1 MRISRSSRL
10 TVVVA
15 AVLVAL
21 AAAVPAAA
29 TPRVVGG
36 ERASIVEYPWVVYL
50 TDATGFQFCG
60 GTVVAATKVLTA
72 AHCMADQRADNLRAV
87 VGRED
92 KQSTEGR
99 VVTAKSIWVSPDY
112 KGDPTSGS
120 DFAVITLSRPV
131 NVPPLPL
138 AKDMSLYQA
147 NAMATVLGWG
157 RTAESG
163 EVSRYL
169 MMAQVPLAA
178 ADACGKSYPEFRAT
192 AMVCAGY
199 AQGGVDTCQGDSGG
213 PLEIGGVLIG
223 ITSFGEGCARPGYY
237 GVYTR
242 VASYEPAIE
251 AQLGG
256 SAPPTGF

>member
-10 TVVVA
+10 TVVVS

-50 TDATGFQFCG
+50 TDSTGFQFCG

-72 AHCMADQRADNLRAV
+72 AHCMADQRADNLRVV

-92 KQSTEGR
+92 KQSNEGR
-99 VVTAKSIWVSPDY
+99 VVTASSVLVSPNY
-112 KGDPTSGS
+112 GGGPTGGS
-120 DFAVITLSRPV
+120 DFAVITLSRKV

-138 AKDMSLYQA
+138 AKD
-147 NAMATVLGWG
+147 ATVYQPNMVGTILGWG

-169 MMAQVPLAA
+169 MKATVPVV
-178 ADACGKSYPEFRAT
+178 ADTACGKSYSDYRAA

-199 AQGGVDTCQGDSGG
+199 PQGGVDTCQGDSGG
-213 PLEIGGVLIG
+213 PFVVNGELVG
-223 ITSFGEGCARPGYY
+223 ITSFGEGCARPGEY

-242 VASYEPAIE
+242 VAAYYDDIE
-251 AQLGG
+251 AQLAG
-256 SAPPTGF
+256 

>member
-10 TVVVA
+10 AVVA

-21 AAAVPAAA
+21 AAAVPAVAS
-29 TPRVVGG
+29 PRIVGG
-36 ERASIVEYPWVVYL
+36 ERASIVEFPWVVYL
-50 TDATGFQFCG
+50 TDSTGFQFCG

-72 AHCMADQRADNLRAV
+72 AHCLPDQRADNLRVV

-92 KQSTEGR
+92 KSTTVGR
-99 VVTAKSIWVSPDY
+99 VVTATSVWTSPNY
-112 KGDPTSGS
+112 KGDPTGGS

-138 AKDMSLYQA
+138 AKDASLYQP

-157 RTAESG
+157 RTTESG
-163 EVSRYL
+163 PVSQYL
-169 MMAQVPLAA
+169 MEASVPLASD
-178 ADACGKSYPEFRAT
+178 ADCSKSYPEFRAT

-199 AQGGVDTCQGDSGG
+199 PQGGVDSCQGDSGG
-213 PLEIGGVLIG
+213 PLELGGELVG

-242 VASYEPAIE
+242 VASYESVIE
-251 AQLGG
+251 SQL
-256 SAPPTGF
+256 AE

>member
-36 ERASIVEYPWVVYL
+36 ERASIVEFPWVVYL

-72 AHCMADQRADNLRAV
+72 AHCMADQRADNLRVV

-92 KQSTEGR
+92 KQSTDGR
-99 VVTAKSIWVSPDY
+99 VVTAKSVVVSPNY
-112 KGDPTSGS
+112 KGDPTGGS
-120 DFAVITLSRPV
+120 DWAVITLTRKV

-138 AKDMSLYQA
+138 AKDSSVYQP
-147 NAMATVLGWG
+147 NRMGTVLGWG
-157 RTAESG
+157 RTSESG

-169 MMAQVPLAA
+169 MEATVPVV
-178 ADACGKSYPEFRAT
+178 ADTACGKSYKEYRAT

-199 AQGGVDTCQGDSGG
+199 EQGGVDTCQGDSGG
-213 PLEIGGVLIG
+213 PFVESGELIG

-251 AQLGG
+251 PYLED
-256 SAPPTGF
+256 

>member
-1 MRISRSSRL
+1 M
-10 TVVVA
+10 VA

-29 TPRVVGG
+29 SPRVVGG

-50 TDATGFQFCG
+50 TDSTGFQFCG

-72 AHCMADQRADNLRAV
+72 AHCMADQRADNLRVV

-92 KQSTEGR
+92 KQSTSGR
-99 VVTAKSIWVSPDY
+99 VVPATSVWVSPNY
-112 KGDPTSGS
+112 RGDPTGGS
-120 DFAVITLSRPV
+120 DFAVITLSRAV

-138 AKDMSLYQA
+138 AADASVYQA

-157 RTAESG
+157 RTAETG
-163 EVSRYL
+163 QASRYL
-169 MMAQVPLAA
+169 MKASVPLV
-178 ADACGKSYPEFRAT
+178 ADTTCGSAYQGYRAT

-213 PLEIGGVLIG
+213 PLMIGGVLAG
-223 ITSFGEGCARPGYY
+223 ITSFGEGCARPREY

-242 VASYEPAIE
+242 VATYEAAIE
-251 AQLGG
+251 AEL
-256 SAPPTGF
+256 AD

>member
-1 MRISRSSRL
+1 MRISWSRRL
-10 TVVVA
+10 TVVVS

-29 TPRVVGG
+29 SPRVVGG
-36 ERASIVEYPWVVYL
+36 ERASIVEFPWVVYL

-72 AHCMADQRADNLRAV
+72 AHCMADQRADNLRVV

-92 KQSTEGR
+92 KQITDGR
-99 VVTAKSIWVSPDY
+99 VVTATSVQVAKGY
-112 KGDPTSGS
+112 RGDPTGGS
-120 DFAVITLSRPV
+120 DGAVITLSRKV

-138 AKDMSLYQA
+138 AKDAAVYQA
-147 NAMATVLGWG
+147 KAMGLVLGWG

-163 EVSRYL
+163 EGSRYL
-169 MMAQVPLAA
+169 MQASVPLV
-178 ADACGKSYPEFRAT
+178 ADATCGKSYPEYRAT

-213 PLEIGGVLIG
+213 PLEMNGELIG

-242 VASYEPAIE
+242 VASYEPDIDELIA
-251 AQLGG
+251 AG
-256 SAPPTGF
+256 

>member
-1 MRISRSSRL
+1 
-10 TVVVA
+10 
-15 AVLVAL
+15 
-21 AAAVPAAA
+21 
-29 TPRVVGG
+29 
-36 ERASIVEYPWVVYL
+36 VEYPWAVYL

-72 AHCMADQRADNLRAV
+72 AHCLADQRADNLRVV

-92 KQSTEGR
+92 KHTTAGR
-99 VVTAKSIWVSPDY
+99 TVTATSVWVSPNY
-112 KGDPTSGS
+112 TGDPTGGS

-138 AKDMSLYQA
+138 AKDGSLYQP

-157 RTAESG
+157 RTSESG

-169 MMAQVPLAA
+169 MKALVPLAA
-178 ADACGKSYPEFRAT
+178 DTDCARSYPEYRAT

-199 AQGGVDTCQGDSGG
+199 PQGGVDSCQGDSGG
-213 PLEIGGVLIG
+213 PLVIDGELAG

-242 VASYEPAIE
+242 VAPYEPAIE
-251 AQLGG
+251 AQIAG
-256 SAPPTGF
+256 

>member
-10 TVVVA
+10 AVVA

-29 TPRVVGG
+29 SPRVVGG

-50 TDATGFQFCG
+50 TDSTGFQFCG

-72 AHCMADQRADNLRAV
+72 AHCLANQRADNLRVV

-92 KQSTEGR
+92 KRTTDGR
-99 VVTAKSIWVSPDY
+99 VVNAQSVWVSPNY
-112 KGDPTSGS
+112 RGDPTGGS
-120 DFAVITLSRPV
+120 DFAVITLSRRV
-131 NVPPLPL
+131 NVPALPL
-138 AKDMSLYQA
+138 ASDNTLYQP

-157 RTAESG
+157 MTKESG
-163 EVSRYL
+163 EASEYL
-169 MMAQVPLAA
+169 MQAAVPLDSDTACTAA
-178 ADACGKSYPEFRAT
+178 YQQYRAS

-199 AQGGVDTCQGDSGG
+199 QQGGVDTCQGDSGG
-213 PLEIGGVLIG
+213 PLEINGVLVG
-223 ITSFGEGCARPGYY
+223 ITSFGDGCARPGKY

-242 VASYEPAIE
+242 VASYVTAIE
-251 AQLGG
+251 GELDR
-256 SAPPTGF
+256 

>member
-1 MRISRSSRL
+1 MRISRSNRL
-10 TVVVA
+10 AVVV

-29 TPRVVGG
+29 SPRVVGG

-50 TDATGFQFCG
+50 TDSTGFQFCG

-72 AHCMADQRADNLRAV
+72 AHCMADQRADNLRVV

-92 KQSTEGR
+92 KQSSDGR
-99 VVTAKSIWVSPDY
+99 VVTAKSVWVSPNY
-112 KGDPTSGS
+112 RGDPTGGS
-120 DFAVITLSRPV
+120 DFAVITLSRRV

-138 AKDMSLYQA
+138 AKDASAYQA

-163 EVSRYL
+163 DVSRYL
-169 MMAQVPLAA
+169 MMASVPLV
-178 ADACGKSYPEFRAT
+178 ADASCGKAYQEYRAT

-199 AQGGVDTCQGDSGG
+199 ARGGVDTCQGDSGG
-213 PLEIGGVLIG
+213 PLEIDGVLAG
-223 ITSFGEGCARPGYY
+223 ITSYGEGCARPGEY

-242 VASYEPAIE
+242 VATYEAAIE
-251 AQLGG
+251 AQL
-256 SAPPTGF
+256 

>member
-10 TVVVA
+10 TVVVS

-72 AHCMADQRADNLRAV
+72 AHCMADQRADNLRVV

-92 KQSTEGR
+92 KQSTDGR
-99 VVTAKSIWVSPDY
+99 VVTAKGVWVSPNY
-112 KGDPTSGS
+112 KGDPTGGS
-120 DFAVITLSRPV
+120 DFAVITLSRKV
-131 NVPPLPL
+131 NVPPIPL
-138 AKDMSLYQA
+138 AKDASLYQP
-147 NAMATVLGWG
+147 NMVGTVLGWG

-169 MMAQVPLAA
+169 MMAAVPVV
-178 ADACGKSYPEFRAT
+178 ADAACGKSYSDYRAA

-199 AQGGVDTCQGDSGG
+199 PQGGVDTCQGDSGG
-213 PLEIGGVLIG
+213 PFVVNGVLAG
-223 ITSFGEGCARPGYY
+223 ITSFGEGCARAGEY

-242 VASYEPAIE
+242 VASYESAIE
-251 AQLGG
+251 TQIAD
-256 SAPPTGF
+256 

>member
-10 TVVVA
+10 AVVA

-29 TPRVVGG
+29 SPRVVGG
-36 ERASIVEYPWVVYL
+36 ERASIVEFPWVVYL

-72 AHCMADQRADNLRAV
+72 AHCMANQRADNLRVV

-92 KQSTEGR
+92 KNTTDGR
-99 VVTAKSIWVSPDY
+99 VVTATSVWVSPNY
-112 KGDPTSGS
+112 RGDPTGGS
-120 DFAVITLSRPV
+120 DFAVITLSRKV
-131 NVPPLPL
+131 NVPALSL
-138 AKDMSLYQA
+138 AADAAPYQP

-157 RTAESG
+157 RTSESG
-163 EVSRYL
+163 EASRYL
-169 MMAQVPLAA
+169 MEASVPLVTDA
-178 ADACGKSYPEFRAT
+178 ACGKAYQEYRAT

-213 PLEIGGVLIG
+213 PLVVDGVLAG

-242 VASYEPAIE
+242 VASYASAIE
-251 AQLGG
+251 AEIGG
-256 SAPPTGF
+256 